1 MRDVGHPTHEELQL
15 REVDLRSDTKTR
27 PTPEMR
33 QAMATAEVGDDVAGE
48 DPTVNRLEAMAAEML
63 GKEAAV
69 FVTSGTQGNLI
80 GILSQC
86 QRGEEV
92 IGGDKSH
99 IIRAEGA
106 GASVLGGVV
115 MSGLPNDDRGLYSLD
130 RLDAAI
136 HDDAMGYPRTT
147 LVSLENT
154 HNSMGG
160 AALSPD
166 EMRPIADMAH
176 SRGLKVHMDGAR
188 LFNAAVALETPA
200 SELVKDSDT
209 VTFCLSKGLGCPV
222 GSLLC
227 GDAETIEEARRWRK
241 WLGSAMRQSGII
253 AAAGIVALESMI
265 DRMADDHANAQKL
278 AQGLSSVDGISIDP
292 AAVDTNLVFIQ
303 VDATDH
309 MSIAQRLDEQGV
321 RVGARPG
328 GIWRLVTHN
337 DVSSDDIDYALE
349 TIESTFQEHS

>member
-1 MRDVGHPTHEELQL
+1 
-15 REVDLRSDTKTR
+15 
-27 PTPEMR
+27 MR
-33 QAMATAEVGDDVAGE
+33 QAMAAAEVGDDVAGE

-115 MSGLPNDDRGLYSLD
+115 MSALPNDQRGLYD
-130 RLDAAI
+130 PQRLEDAI
-136 HDDAMGYPRTT
+136 HDDATGYPRTT
-147 LVSLENT
+147 LVALENT

-160 AALSPD
+160 AAISPD
-166 EMRPIADMAH
+166 EMTPIIQVARR
-176 SRGLKVHMDGAR
+176 RGLSVHIDGAR

-200 SELVKDSDT
+200 AELVKDADT

-227 GDAETIEEARRWRK
+227 GSSDAIDQARRWRK
-241 WLGSAMRQSGII
+241 WLGSAMRQSGIV

-265 DRMADDHANAQKL
+265 DRLADDHANARKL
-278 AQGLSSVDGISIDP
+278 VAGLDRIDGISADIP
-292 AAVDTNLVFIQ
+292 AVQSNLVFIQ
-303 VDATDH
+303 VDAPNDAG
-309 MSIAQRLDEQGV
+309 IAQKLDQRGIK
-321 RVGARPG
+321 VGARPG
-328 GIWRLVTHN
+328 GVWRLVTHN

-349 TIESTFQEHS
+349 VIESTFDERSARP

>member
-1 MRDVGHPTHEELQL
+1 MARQPPHYEEPEL
-15 REVDLRSDTKTR
+15 RVVDLRSDTKTR

-69 FVTSGTQGNLI
+69 LVTSGTQGNLI

-115 MSGLPNDDRGLYSLD
+115 MSALPNDDRGLYPVD
-130 RLDAAI
+130 RLEAAI

-147 LVSLENT
+147 LVALENT

-166 EMRPIADMAH
+166 ELRPIADMAH
-176 SRGLKVHMDGAR
+176 SRGMKVHMDGAR

-227 GDAETIEEARRWRK
+227 GDAETIQEARRWRK

-253 AAAGIVALESMI
+253 AAAGIVALESMV
-265 DRMADDHANAQKL
+265 DRMADDHANAKKL
-278 AQGLSSVDGISIDP
+278 AEGLSTVDGISIDP
-292 AAVDTNLVFIQ
+292 EAVQTNLVFIQ
-303 VDATDH
+303 VDAPDH
-309 MSIAQRLDEQGV
+309 LDIAQRLDG
-321 RVGARPG
+321 RGIKVGARPG
-328 GIWRLVTHN
+328 GVWRLVTHN

-349 TIESTFQEHS
+349 VIESTFQEHS

>member
-1 MRDVGHPTHEELQL
+1 MARQPPHYEEPEL
-15 REVDLRSDTKTR
+15 RVVDLRSDTKTR

-69 FVTSGTQGNLI
+69 LVTSGTQGNLI

-115 MSGLPNDDRGLYSLD
+115 MSGLPNDDRGLYPVD
-130 RLDAAI
+130 RLEAAI

-147 LVSLENT
+147 LVALENT

-166 EMRPIADMAH
+166 EMRPVADAAH
-176 SRGLKVHMDGAR
+176 ARGLSVHMDGAR

-200 SELVKDSDT
+200 SELVKGSDT

-227 GDAETIEEARRWRK
+227 GDAETIQEARRWRK

-253 AAAGIVALESMI
+253 AAAGVVAMESMI
-265 DRMADDHANAQKL
+265 DRLADDHANAKKL
-278 AQGLSSVDGISIDP
+278 AEGLSGVDGISIDP
-292 AAVDTNLVFIQ
+292 AAVQTNLVFIQ
-303 VDATDH
+303 VEVPNHLD
-309 MSIAQRLDEQGV
+309 IAQRLDERGV
-321 RVGARPG
+321 QVGARPG

-349 TIESTFQEHS
+349 VVESTFTEHS

>member
-1 MRDVGHPTHEELQL
+1 MSRASPTSTRSAPMRI
-15 REVDLRSDTKTR
+15 VDLRSDTKTQ

-33 QAMATAEVGDDVAGE
+33 RAMATAEVGDDMAGE

-92 IGGDKSH
+92 IGGDRSH

-115 MSGLPNDDRGLYSLD
+115 MSALPNDERGLY
-130 RLDAAI
+130 DAGLLETAI
-136 HDDAMGYPRTT
+136 HDDALGYPRTR
-147 LVSLENT
+147 LVALENT

-160 AALSPD
+160 AAISPD
-166 EMRPIADMAH
+166 EMEPIIEAAR
-176 SRGLKVHMDGAR
+176 SRGLAVHIDGAR

-200 SELVKDSDT
+200 SELVKDADT

-227 GDAETIEEARRWRK
+227 GSADAIAEARRWRK
-241 WLGSAMRQSGII
+241 WLGSAMRQSGIV

-265 DRMADDHANAQKL
+265 DRLADDHVNARRL
-278 AQGLSSVDGISIDP
+278 ADGLGSIDGVSVG
-292 AAVDTNLVFIQ
+292 AAVQTNLVFIQ
-303 VDATDH
+303 VDRPDGAE
-309 MSIAQRLDEQGV
+309 IARKLDERGI
-321 RVGARPG
+321 RVGARAG
-328 GIWRLVTHN
+328 GVWRLVTHN
-337 DVSSDDIDYALE
+337 DVSSDDVDYALE
-349 TIESTFQEHS
+349 VIESTLAE